1 MKPKKLSRTASTAII
16 VAIIAFI
23 AIALPLYCH

>member
-1 MKPKKLSRTASTAII
+1 MKIY

-23 AIALPLYCH
+23 AIVLAFGPLIYVLKRRDY